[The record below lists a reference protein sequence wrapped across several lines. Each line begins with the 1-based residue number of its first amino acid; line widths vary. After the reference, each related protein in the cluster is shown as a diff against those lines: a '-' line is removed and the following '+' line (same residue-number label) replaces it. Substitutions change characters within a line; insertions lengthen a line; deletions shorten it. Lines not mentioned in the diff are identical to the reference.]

1 MHLIRRLLCTTIL
14 LGLAGA
20 NANVFAA
27 PAAPQNGN
35 EYMTLPTVQPT
46 DSGSKVEV
54 TEFFAYYCPH
64 CNVFEPL
71 LEAWVKK
78 QGNNIV
84 FKRVH
89 VGSDPRV
96 APQQRLY
103 YTLEAMNLVGQYHT
117 KAFDAIHKD
126 HLKLQSDDE
135 VFDWAAKAGIN
146 RAAFIS
152 AYRSFGMPSK
162 LRRADATMAAYKVD
176 HWPMVAIDGKYTTS
190 PSMANKN
197 ATAAMTEE
205 QQQQN
210 ALMVMDFL
218 VAKAKAEKK

>member
-1 MHLIRRLLCTTIL
+1 MNLIRRLLCTTVF
-14 LGLAGA
+14 LGLTGA
-20 NANVFAA
+20 SAFAA
-27 PAAPQNGN
+27 TPQNGN
-35 EYMTLPTVQPT
+35 EYMTLPTAQPT
-46 DSGSKVEV
+46 ESGKKVEV

-64 CNVFEPL
+64 CNVFEPRL
-71 LEAWVKK
+71 AAWVKK

-89 VGSDPRV
+89 VASDPRV

-103 YTLEAMNLVGQYHT
+103 YTLEAMNLVEQYHV

-126 HLKLQSDDE
+126 NLKLQSDEE
-135 VFDWAAKAGIN
+135 VFDWAGKAGID
-146 RAAFIS
+146 RAAFTA
-152 AYRSFGMPSK
+152 AYRSFGIPSK
-162 LRRADATMAAYKVD
+162 LRRADAMMAAYKVD

-197 ATAAMTEE
+197 ATGAMSEA
-205 QQQQN
+205 QQQDQ
-210 ALMVMDFL
+210 ALAVMDFL

>member
-1 MHLIRRLLCTTIL
+1 MNVIRRLLCTTAL

-20 NANVFAA
+20 NVYAA

-35 EYMTLPTVQPT
+35 EYMTLPAAQPT
-46 DSGSKVEV
+46 ESGNKVEV

-71 LEAWVKK
+71 LAAWVKK

-89 VGSDPRV
+89 VTSDPRV

-103 YTLEAMNLVGQYHT
+103 YTLEAMGIADQYHT

-152 AYRSFGMPSK
+152 AYRSFGIPSK
-162 LRRADATMAAYKVD
+162 LRRAEGMMQAYKVD

-197 ATAAMTEE
+197 APAGMTEE